1 MRLAEFEVVDDGA
14 AHDVV
19 EAAHE
24 LLAHHGELGA
34 ECRGAHF
41 DPQRLFTNKAGG
53 GVRGDGATGR
63 LWPSLYRAVFEKG
76 RFQAACAQKGA

>member
-24 LLAHHGELGA
+24 LLAHLESWVRSA
-34 ECRGAHF
+34 
-41 DPQRLFTNKAGG
+41 
-53 GVRGDGATGR
+53 GVRTSIHSACSRTK
-63 LWPSLYRAVFEKG
+63 RAVVC
-76 RFQAACAQKGA
+76 AAMALPAA